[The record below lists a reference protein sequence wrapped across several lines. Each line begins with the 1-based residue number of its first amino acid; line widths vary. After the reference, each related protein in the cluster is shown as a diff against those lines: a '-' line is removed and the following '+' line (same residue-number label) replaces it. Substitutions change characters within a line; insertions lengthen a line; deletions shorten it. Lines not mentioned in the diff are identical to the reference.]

1 MNHAL
6 KSLAL
11 VATSGPL
18 LLLTGC
24 ETLRDAAEAPA
35 FAEAPTS
42 RAQVVAE
49 LQEARRLGLI
59 PHGEAD
65 IPEMSDQQVRLVAAA
80 GAKAA
85 SSEQVARK

>member
-24 ETLRDAAEAPA
+24 ESLKNAAEPPA
-35 FAEAPTS
+35 FAEAPMS

-65 IPEMSDQQVRLVAAA
+65 IPEMTAAQIQLVAAA